1 MNNEKTFTVIYV
13 FFTKKKACQIVY
25 GWGTCG
31 ISNSFCWLL
40 RKKIAGAVK
49 ICEQDPLHLIRTEK
63 GIQYI
68 YIYNILKQF
77 NPPYILLS
85 YIHFFPGRNC
95 EYGGEEE
102 YYVTT
107 RETGALEQNR
117 LKKDE
122 RKEITKDLR
131 SLNWLDPQLH
141 DCRFIPT

>member
-1 MNNEKTFTVIYV
+1 MPNSLWLRYLWYFQQFLLTAEEEDCRS
-13 FFTKKKACQIVY
+13 CQDLWA
-25 GWGTCG
+25 GSTA
-31 ISNSFCWLL
+31 FDQD
-40 RKKIAGAVK
+40 RKRDTI
-49 ICEQDPLHLIRTEK
+49 
-63 GIQYI
+63 YI

-141 DCRFIPT
+141 VCRFIPT